1 MVRCLKMV
9 CVAAL
14 AITASACASTGGE
27 TDLFANGIG
36 DFTQRGGANW
46 TFENGVAQA
55 DHGPGISLLLT
66 KEDYRDFELTLDV
79 YVSADHNS
87 GVFIRCADRSDVT
100 ATNCYEINIYDKRPD
115 PSGRTGG
122 APGYFVPLA
131 KVDAA
136 GKWNKIVIRA
146 KGPHIFTSF
155 NGVTTIDSDGPLM
168 SNGPI
173 ALQWGAGE
181 VKFRNVRIKRL
192 D

>member
-1 MVRCLKMV
+1 MIRHLKSACISV
-9 CVAAL
+9 LAVSAA
-14 AITASACASTGGE
+14 ACASMGGG
-27 TDLFANGIG
+27 TNLFANGIA

-79 YVSADHNS
+79 YVSVEHNS

-100 ATNCYEINIYDKRPD
+100 ATNCYEINIFDKRPD

-122 APGYFVPLA
+122 APNYFVPLA
-131 KVDAA
+131 KVDAG
-136 GKWNKIVIRA
+136 GKWTSIVIRA
-146 KGPHIFTSF
+146 EGAHIFTSF
-155 NGVTTIDSDGPLM
+155 DGVTTIDSDGPLM

-181 VKFRNVRIKRL
+181 VKFRNVRVRRL
-192 D
+192 